1 MRSVRASSS
10 HDINPRKTKKRERE
24 KETSRR
30 RSVRAKRARGTESV
44 ARDREGRTRAASIGA
59 CKSLGANRDRCGAE
73 RAQRAQERWR
83 PIVSWR
89 TLLFA
94 REFTFLRADPYTR
107 VIPLLVLTCWPN
119 VACLDR
125 RDISIARITR
135 VFAVLGPSRVSL
147 SPSLSLSLSLS
158 LPPRDRSLHSLEEH
172 SRRFRRRSRGSAKDP
187 SRSSAIEPPCA
198 RLAAGVAGMV
208 VGRLATASERC
219 VYRVAC
225 AFSTTLPSDVF
236 KRRAQ
241 VCALTS
247 PRRPRSRV
255 PPSSREINERK
266 IGSSRSSRKRTS
278 I

>member
-135 VFAVLGPSRVSL
+135 VL
-147 SPSLSLSLSLS
+147 SLSLSLSLS